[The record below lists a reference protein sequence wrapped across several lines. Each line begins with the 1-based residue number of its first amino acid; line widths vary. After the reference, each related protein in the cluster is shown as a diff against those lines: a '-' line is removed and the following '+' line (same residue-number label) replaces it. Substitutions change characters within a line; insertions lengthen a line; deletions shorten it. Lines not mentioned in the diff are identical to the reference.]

1 MSPKLADERCVNC
14 PDDRGPKLPE
24 VLDLKSI
31 AVYGKRATGEKFSIN
46 PKSRP
51 VDGGTTA

>member
-1 MSPKLADERCVNC
+1 MSPKPADERCVNC

-46 PKSRP
+46 PKSRQ